1 MGSWAVGGD
10 FSLPHL
16 LPRPAF
22 LASLSLRSTQCT
34 LFKPSMLPPPSL
46 CSFQALLQVKVHTG
60 HAPIQLHPLTA
71 HLPFVSLSDCSSQ
84 LSEPG
89 PC

>member
-1 MGSWAVGGD
+1 MGSWAVGGG

-22 LASLSLRSTQCT
+22 LASPSLCSTQCT
-34 LFKPSMLPPPSL
+34 LFKAWMLPPPSL
-46 CSFQALLQVKVHTG
+46 SSFQAFLQAKVCTG
-60 HAPIQLHPLTA
+60 HAPIQLHPSTA
-71 HLPFVSLSDCSSQ
+71 HLPLVSLSDCSSQ
-84 LSEPG
+84 LSEPS